1 MSIIKTEKLC
11 KDFGELKVLKDCSLE
26 VEQGEVVCIIGP
38 SGAGKPTF
46 LRSLNRL
53 EKITSGKI
61 WINDI
66 LIDDRKHGTN
76 RVQMAKKEKE
86 ALLLDMGMVFQRF
99 NLFPHLT
106 VLENVM
112 LAPTDRKRCFRIRS
126 MRGQRLFCN
135 LF

>member
-38 SGAGKPTF
+38 SGAGKSTF

-76 RVQMAKKEKE
+76 RVKMEKKEKRIENKKVKLAFKEEKKHQQRQIAE
-86 ALLLDMGMVFQRF
+86 ANKVI
-99 NLFPHLT
+99 
-106 VLENVM
+106 
-112 LAPTDRKRCFRIRS
+112 RCGLSVKDI
-126 MRGQRLFCN
+126 
-135 LF
+135 

>member
-126 MRGQRLFCN
+126 MRGQRPFCN